1 MAQRKVIVTGGS
13 RGIGAACVRRFA
25 EEGDRVVFIYRSDEK
40 AAEKITRSTGAL
52 HLKYDISLYNNAE
65 EALTEAIGLLGG
77 CDVLVNCA
85 GIAGIRLFTE
95 ETQEEYETMLRTN
108 LTATVTASRTAAK
121 AMLRQHGGCIVN
133 VGSVWGAR
141 GASCE
146 VTYSAT
152 KAAIRGFTAALA
164 KELGPS
170 GIRVNCVEPGVI
182 DTDMNA
188 GLSDDTRKE
197 LADGTALCRLG
208 KAEEVADAV
217 FYLASDR
224 ASFIT
229 GAILPVD
236 GGFIS

>member
-1 MAQRKVIVTGGS
+1 MAQRNVIVTGGS

-25 EEGDRVVFIYRSDEK
+25 EAGDRVVFIYRNDDG

-65 EALTEAIGLLGG
+65 TAVSEAVALLGG

-85 GIAGIRLFTE
+85 GIAGIRLFTD
-95 ETQEEYETMLRTN
+95 ETQEEYDTMLRTN

-121 AMLRQHGGCIVN
+121 TMLSQHGGCIVCI
-133 VGSVWGAR
+133 GSVWGAR

-188 GLSDDTRKE
+188 CLDDATRQA

-208 KAEEVADAV
+208 TAEEVADAV

>member
-1 MAQRKVIVTGGS
+1 MNRRVIITGGS
-13 RGIGAACVRRFA
+13 RGIGEACVRKFC
-25 EEGDRVVFIYRSDEK
+25 ENGDTVVFIYRSDD
-40 AAEKITRSTGAL
+40 ARAEIITKETGAR
-52 HLKYDISLYNNAE
+52 HIKYDLSVYNNAE
-65 EALTEAIGLLGG
+65 KAIDEAMSILGG

-85 GIAGIRLFTE
+85 GIAGIRLFTD
-95 ETQEEYETMLRTN
+95 ETQSEFEKMINTN
-108 LTATVTASRTAAK
+108 LTSAMVSSRTAAK
-121 AMLRQHGGCIVN
+121 KMIEQHSGVIITI
-133 VGSVWGAR
+133 GSVWGAR

-152 KAAIRGFTAALA
+152 KAALRGFTQALA

-188 GLSDDTRKE
+188 CLDDETKKELSD
-197 LADGTALCRLG
+197 GTSLCRLG
-208 KAEEVADAV
+208 RAEEVADAV
-217 FYLASDR
+217 YFLASDS